1 MDVDF
6 LSVNAKNV
14 NQQLIREAGRSGKQ
28 IHVWTVNK
36 ARQMSTMINLG
47 VDNIITDDPPVL
59 VDLLEQRSS
68 LSNLER
74 VLLGFRVWFTQ

>member
-6 LSVNAKNV
+6 LSVNARNV
-14 NQQLIREAGRSGKQ
+14 NRQLTRAAGRSGKQ

-36 ARQMSTMINLG
+36 ARQMSTLIDLG
-47 VDNIITDDPPVL
+47 VDNIITVDPPVL
-59 VDLLEQRSS
+59 VNLLKLRSS

-74 VLLGFRVWFTQ
+74 VLLGFRDWLAR